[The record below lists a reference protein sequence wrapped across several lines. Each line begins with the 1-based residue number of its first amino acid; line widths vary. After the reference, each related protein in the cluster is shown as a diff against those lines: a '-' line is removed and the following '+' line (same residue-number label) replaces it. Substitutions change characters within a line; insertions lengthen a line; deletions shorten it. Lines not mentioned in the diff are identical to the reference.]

1 MFDVVIIGA
10 GIAGAACARELSRY
24 DISVLLLEAKSDIA
38 AGATRANSGIVHAGF
53 DPKPGTLKARF
64 NIEGS
69 RLYPELAAELD
80 FPYIRNGSLVVA
92 FSEEER
98 PALETLLERGQQNGV
113 PELRIVESYE
123 LHKMEPNLSEAAVAA
138 LYAPSGAIIN
148 PYLACLAFAE
158 NAVENGVSCKLN
170 TPVTDIQKLESD
182 EGWRVV
188 TPSEAFDCSIVI
200 DAAGAHS
207 AEIAARAGDASF
219 KITPRA
225 GEYVLLDRSY
235 GPTFTNTMFQVPT
248 AAGKGVLVAPT
259 TGGNLIVGPDAIVR
273 ENLDDTSTNAAG
285 LEAVVASAKKTWP
298 DFSWRGVITNFAGVR
313 ASCLENSDFILGEPD
328 GMPGFFRLGA
338 FDSPGLTAAPAV
350 AAEYAR
356 IIAER
361 LDAKPNP
368 DFNPKRTAVPMF
380 SRSGDDERAA
390 LIEKDSA
397 WGHIICRCEEVA
409 EAEIVAAI
417 HSVVPA
423 TTIDAIKWRTR
434 AGMGRCQSGFCMPLV
449 AEIIARETGCDACDV
464 RKSSGDSAI
473 AVGRRGCLDDL
484 PPVVFFKG
492 GQDE

>member
-1 MFDVVIIGA
+1 MFDVIIIGA

-24 DISVLLLEAKSDIA
+24 DISILLLESKSDVA

-53 DPKPGTLKARF
+53 DPEPGTLKARY

-69 RLYPELAAELD
+69 RLYPKLAEELS

-92 FSEEER
+92 FAEEER
-98 PALETLLERGQQNGV
+98 PALESLLERGKNNGV
-113 PELRIVESYE
+113 PELRIIESAE
-123 LHKMEPNLSEAAVAA
+123 LHELEPNLSPKAVAA
-138 LYAPSGAIIN
+138 LYAPSGAITN
-148 PYLACLAFAE
+148 PYLACLALAE
-158 NAVENGVSCKLN
+158 NAVQNGVECRLD
-170 TPVTDIQKLESD
+170 TPVTGIERIGD
-182 EGWRVV
+182 GWCVHAGG
-188 TPSEAFDCSIVI
+188 EDLDCHIVI
-200 DAAGAHS
+200 DAAGTHS
-207 AEIAARAGDASF
+207 AEVAAMAGDTSY

-225 GEYVLLDRSY
+225 GEYVLLDRGY
-235 GPTFTNTMFQVPT
+235 GKTFTSTMFQVPT

-259 TGGNLIVGPDAIVR
+259 TGGNLIVGPDAVVR
-273 ENLDDTSTNAAG
+273 EDLDDTSTDAAG
-285 LEAVVASAKKTWP
+285 LDAVVAAAKKTWP

-313 ASCLENSDFILGEPD
+313 SSCVEHTDFILGEPE
-328 GMPGFFRLGA
+328 GMDGFFRIVG

-350 AAEYAR
+350 AVEYASV
-356 IIAER
+356 IAER
-361 LDAKPNP
+361 LDARPNP
-368 DFNPKRTAVPMF
+368 AFNPKRNVLPMF
-380 SRSGDDERAA
+380 SRASDDERAA
-390 LIEKDSA
+390 LIAKDPA

-417 HSVVPA
+417 HSPIPA
-423 TTIDAIKWRTR
+423 TSIDAIKWRTR

-473 AVGRRGCLDDL
+473 AVGRRGCFEDL

>member
-1 MFDVVIIGA
+1 MFDVIIIGA

-24 DISVLLLEAKSDIA
+24 DISVLLLEAGSDVA

-53 DPKPGTLKARF
+53 DPEPGTLKARY

-69 RLYPELAAELD
+69 RLYPELAEELD

-92 FSEEER
+92 FAEEER

-113 PELRIVESYE
+113 PGLRIVETDE
-123 LHKMEPNLSEAAVAA
+123 LHEMEPNLSQDAVAA
-138 LYAPSGAIIN
+138 LYAPSGAITN
-148 PYLACLAFAE
+148 PYLACLALAE
-158 NAVENGVSCKLN
+158 NAVNNGVECRLEA
-170 TPVTDIQKLESD
+170 PVTAIERIDD
-182 EGWRVV
+182 GWRVHAADDV
-188 TPSEAFDCSIVI
+188 LDCRIVI
-200 DAAGAHS
+200 DAAGVHS
-207 AEIAARAGDASF
+207 AEVAAMAGDTNY

-235 GPTFTNTMFQVPT
+235 GQTFTCTMFQVPT

-259 TGGNLIVGPDAIVR
+259 TGGNLIVGPDAVVR
-273 ENLDDTSTNAAG
+273 DDLDDTSTNAAG
-285 LEAVVASAKKTWP
+285 LDAVVAAAKKTWP
-298 DFSWRGVITNFAGVR
+298 SFSWRGVITNFAGVR
-313 ASCLENSDFILGEPD
+313 SSCVEHSDFILGEPE
-328 GMPGFFRLGA
+328 GMEGLFRIEG

-350 AAEYAR
+350 AVEYAS
-356 IIAER
+356 IIAKR

-368 DFNPKRTAVPMF
+368 AFSPKHVATPMF
-380 SRSGDDERAA
+380 SRTGDDERAA
-390 LIEKDSA
+390 LIAKDPA

-417 HSVVPA
+417 HSPVPA

-449 AEIIARETGCDACDV
+449 AEIIARETGCDACEV

-473 AVGRRGCLDDL
+473 AVGRRGCFEDL
-484 PPVVFFKG
+484 PSVVFFKG
-492 GQDE
+492 GQNE